1 MDTKKDC
8 DYILSEDGR
17 ENIANM
23 HVSAILKFK

>member
-8 DYILSEDGR
+8 DYIFSEEGR

-23 HVSAILKFK
+23 HVSAILKF